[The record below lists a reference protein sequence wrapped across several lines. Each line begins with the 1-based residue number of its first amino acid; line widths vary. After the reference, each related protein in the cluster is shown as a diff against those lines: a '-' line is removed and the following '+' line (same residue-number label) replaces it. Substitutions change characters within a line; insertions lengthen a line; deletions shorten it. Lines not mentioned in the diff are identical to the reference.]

1 VAHRLHSPMAMPL
14 ALARSLPNAAISV
27 TEPPPIRETD
37 LDRILKLIPTE
48 ILAFY
53 TAAVPIAPQVPWRL
67 FPFVLF
73 LLGLLLVPVVLF
85 LDGRN
90 TNQPAYW
97 PQYVI
102 RTLAFVAWANAISW
116 PFSAWMDGA
125 DLNWLRSLAVLIVPL
140 LGALFVRIGQPTTP
154 SP

>member
-1 VAHRLHSPMAMPL
+1 MPL
-14 ALARSLPNAAISV
+14 ALAGPSRRSAAL
-27 TEPPPIRETD
+27 TTNPPPIRETD

-48 ILAFY
+48 IIAFY
-53 TAAVPIAPQVPWRL
+53 TAAVPITPQVPWRL
-67 FPFVLF
+67 FPFALF
-73 LLGLLLVPVVLF
+73 LFGLLLVPLVLY

-90 TNQPAYW
+90 THQHARW

-116 PFSAWMDGA
+116 PFSPWMDGVSL
-125 DLNWLRSLAVLIVPL
+125 DWLRSLSVLIVPL
-140 LGALFVRIGQPTTP
+140 LGALLLRGAQLTTP